1 MKSNFNELR
10 ASNDKYDIYVTK
22 KVFLGYTLKK
32 FLKGT
37 FYDLV
42 QKIDINENLTSEELD
57 KIAYNMLD

>member
-32 FLKGT
+32 FLKEPFMT
-37 FYDLV
+37 WFKKL
-42 QKIDINENLTSEELD
+42 I
-57 KIAYNMLD
+57 

>member
-57 KIAYNMLD
+57 KIAYTMLD

>member
-1 MKSNFNELR
+1 MKTKFNELKV
-10 ASNDKYDIYVTK
+10 SNDKYDVYVTQ
-22 KVFLGYTLKK
+22 KVFFGYTLKK

-57 KIAYNMLD
+57 KIAYSMLD

>member
-22 KVFLGYTLKK
+22 KVFFGYTLKK

-42 QKIDINENLTSEELD
+42 QKIDINENLTNEELD
-57 KIAYNMLD
+57 KIAYSMLD

>member
-22 KVFLGYTLKK
+22 KVFFGYTLKK

-42 QKIDINENLTSEELD
+42 QRIDINENLTSEELD
-57 KIAYNMLD
+57 KIAYSMID

>member
-57 KIAYNMLD
+57 KIAYSMLD